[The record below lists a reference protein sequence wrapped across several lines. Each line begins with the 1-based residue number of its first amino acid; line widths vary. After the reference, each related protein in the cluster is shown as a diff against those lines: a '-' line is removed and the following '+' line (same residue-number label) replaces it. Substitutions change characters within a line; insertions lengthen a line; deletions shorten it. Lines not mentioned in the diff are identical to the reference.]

1 MTNRTGHRFIT
12 KLIAHRF
19 YYVCKFVQ
27 RCTELVCDTQRAFTQ
42 FIAGSDRTAI
52 GIELFSVGIIS
63 QRSSVVFV
71 FVTNMQP
78 HTHTT
83 KAIENRAEAKR
94 NQNAAD
100 SSFSFL
106 CVVSLVDFFVHS
118 V

>member
-1 MTNRTGHRFIT
+1 M
-12 KLIAHRF
+12 
-19 YYVCKFVQ
+19 FVSLYSAVQ
-27 RCTELVCDTQRAFTQ
+27 NWFAIRNEHSHSSLPVP
-42 FIAGSDRTAI
+42 IGTAI